1 MQDLTVTILQ
11 CELAWEDPAAN
22 LAFFDNR
29 LEQSIE
35 QTDLVVLPEMFTTGF
50 SMNARELAQDMD
62 GSAVAW
68 IQEAS
73 ARHQVDIT
81 GSMIIREGQRY
92 YNRLIWAKPDG
103 TLQTYDKRHL
113 FRMSGEHEVY
123 SAGSQTITVGLKGWN
138 IRPFVCYDLRFPAWT
153 RNVKKQYDL
162 AVFVANWPAPRSM
175 HWTTL
180 LKARAIENQC
190 YVIGVNRV
198 GTDGNGLPYD
208 GNSSIIDPMGT
219 VLYQQKD
226 TPVIHTA
233 KLTFDTLTSYR
244 KSFPAWMDAD

>member
-1 MQDLTVTILQ
+1 MQDLTVTLLQ
-11 CELAWEDPAAN
+11 CELAWENPAAN
-22 LAFFDNR
+22 LSFFEESF
-29 LEQSIE
+29 EQSIQ

-62 GSAVAW
+62 GTAVTW
-68 IQEAS
+68 IRETS

-81 GSMIIREGQRY
+81 GSMIIRDGQRY

-123 SAGSQTITVGLKGWN
+123 SAGNQPILVELKGWN

-162 AVFVANWPAPRSM
+162 AIFVANWPAPRSM
-175 HWTTL
+175 HWKTL
-180 LKARAIENQC
+180 LRARAIENQC

-226 TPVIHTA
+226 TPAIHTE